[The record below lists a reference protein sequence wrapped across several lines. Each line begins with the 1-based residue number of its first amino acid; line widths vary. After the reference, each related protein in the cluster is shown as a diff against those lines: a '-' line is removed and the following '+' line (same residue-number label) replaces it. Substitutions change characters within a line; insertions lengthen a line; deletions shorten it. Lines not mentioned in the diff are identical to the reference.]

1 MGCVTPMGIGGASRA
16 RGLRRGEVA
25 LGPLTLFDTP
35 WSAPVGQVGDIPRPP
50 SVGFRQWEALSRCDR
65 MAIVAALE
73 ALEAARCP
81 GLRQAALCAG
91 LSSGE
96 MFEFE
101 QSLYGDGPPPESAAA
116 LTEVPLGKTT
126 SRMARLLGVGGPV
139 SAVTSA
145 CSSATNALGL
155 ALDMIREGEV
165 DVAVAGGAD
174 ALCRLTVA
182 GFSALAVV
190 SARGSHPFDADRDGL
205 SLSEGAAF
213 VVLESEEHA
222 RARGV
227 APVAELM
234 GYGASSDAYHPTR
247 LQPDGLGA
255 ARALRAALV
264 DAGIEPDEV
273 DHVNA
278 HGTGTPHNDAME
290 AVAIREVFG
299 DGTDSLAVT
308 SNKSLF
314 GHALGSCGAL
324 SLAAAMTTLAE
335 GFVAPTAGL
344 ERLDPDAPALDVV
357 TGAARPGR
365 FERVVCNSFGF
376 GGSNAALVVGRW
388 GGRDA

>member
-1 MGCVTPMGIGGASRA
+1 MGIGRETFA
-16 RGLRRGEVA
+16 RRLRRGEVA

-50 SVGFRQWEALSRCDR
+50 SVGLRQWEALSRCDR
-65 MAIVAALE
+65 MGVVAALE
-73 ALEAARCP
+73 ALVAARCP
-81 GLRQAALCAG
+81 DLGRAALCAG

-101 QSLYGDGPPPESAAA
+101 QSLYGDGPAPESALA
-116 LTEVPLGKTT
+116 LTDVPLGQTT

-139 SAVTSA
+139 SGVTTA

-165 DVAVAGGAD
+165 DVALAGGAD

-182 GFSALAVV
+182 GFSSLAVV
-190 SARGSHPFDADRDGL
+190 SARGSRPFDADRDGL

-222 RARGV
+222 RSRGV
-227 APVAELM
+227 APAAELM

-247 LQPDGLGA
+247 PRPDGLGA
-255 ARALRAALV
+255 ARAIRAALA
-264 DAGIEPDEV
+264 DAGIGPDEV

-278 HGTGTPHNDAME
+278 HGTGTQHNDAME
-290 AVAIREVFG
+290 ATAIREVFEDAG
-299 DGTDSLAVT
+299 LPLPVT

-324 SLAAAMTTLAE
+324 SLAAAMTTIAG

-344 ERLDPDAPALDVV
+344 EQLDPDVSALDVV
-357 TGAARPGR
+357 TGDARSGH
-365 FERVVCNSFGF
+365 FGRVVCNSFGF
-376 GGSNAALVVGRW
+376 GGSNAALVVGEW
-388 GGRDA
+388 GGRRD